1 MLGSLLGGVLADAKG
16 AEYEF
21 RRRGSYVVTE
31 EMEPNTTFNLP
42 AGSFTDDSSMML
54 CLAASLAERDT
65 LDRVDVM
72 EKFQA
77 WHSRGYMSSCPERG
91 CFNIGHTTRLAL
103 SRYLHAKSV
112 AARDGEVFDAAR
124 CFGGTDEFDAGNGGI
139 MRLAPVPIFYWDD
152 LERAMAMARQ
162 SSAITHACEECL
174 DAAALMAFVLAKL
187 VRGCTKEEA
196 LDTDIVESYC
206 TTPKIKALC
215 RGEYKSKTRDQIATD
230 GYVVSSLEAAL
241 WCLHTNTNYKQGVL
255 TLAAM
260 GEDTDTVCCIYGQ
273 LAGALYGS
281 DSLPPSWLD
290 ALQQRDTVLRVCYS
304 LVQAA
309 LEQ

>member
-1 MLGSLLGGVLADAKG
+1 MLGSLLGGVLGDAKG

-21 RRRGSYVVTE
+21 KRRGSYVVTE
-31 EMEPNTTFNLP
+31 EMEHNTVFNLP

-54 CLAASLAERDT
+54 CLATSLAERKT
-65 LDRVDVM
+65 LDCGDVM
-72 EKFQA
+72 EKFLA
-77 WHSRGYMSSCPERG
+77 WRSRGYMSSCPKRG
-91 CFNIGHTTRLAL
+91 CFDIGHTTNMAL
-103 SRYLHAKSV
+103 SRYLHAKSA
-112 AARDGEVFDAAR
+112 AARDGTAFDATR

-152 LERAMAMARQ
+152 VELAIVMARR
-162 SSAITHACEECL
+162 SSALTHACDECR
-174 DAAALMAFVLAKL
+174 DAAALMAIVLVKL
-187 VRGCTKEEA
+187 LQGYTKEEA
-196 LDTDIVESYC
+196 LDTDVVESYC
-206 TTPKIKALC
+206 TAPKIKALC
-215 RGEYKSKTRDQIATD
+215 RGEYKAKTRDQISTS
-230 GYVVSSLEAAL
+230 GYVVDSLEAAL
-241 WCLHTNTNYKQGVL
+241 WCLHTSTTYKQGVL
-255 TLAAM
+255 TLAGM

-309 LEQ
+309 LE